1 MKVSST
7 VTTMAN
13 PSKWLDPN
21 TWKVSK
27 VVGITKG
34 PKAIAVS
41 TVILEFVTQ
50 GIEKYIGSKSPFVR
64 NIMDKQFQTVNQVS
78 SKLPTNISKTL
89 DVRDLIVLAQTITS
103 AIKIFT
109 DKSSGGKKNRA
120 IDALT
125 GLATKGALR
134 MTGLNPSLLSKGS
147 MSPQNPRVTVGGG
160 LTTNNGVYP

>member
-7 VTTMAN
+7 MTQMAN
-13 PSKWLDPN
+13 PTKWLDPN

-34 PKAIAVS
+34 PKSIAAS
-41 TVILEFVTQ
+41 TVMLEFATQ
-50 GIEKYIGSKSPFVR
+50 AVEKFIGEKSPFVR
-64 NIMDKQFQTVNQVS
+64 NIMDKQFHMINRVS
-78 SKLPTNISKTL
+78 SKLPTSMDKTL
-89 DVRDLIVLAQTITS
+89 DVRDLIVLAPTITS
-103 AIKIFT
+103 AIKIIT

-120 IDALT
+120 IDAIT

-147 MSPQNPRVTVGGG
+147 TSPQNPRVTVGGG
-160 LTTNNGVYP
+160 LTTNKGVTP